1 MAPILV
7 WYILFFLSYRSD
19 KWQVNSIDLPWK
31 KFAYNVIFYL
41 LYKKVRKK
49 YNTQNNESKAQTKSE
64 GNGQRKETT
73 HTYTPFRI
81 LQEIVCIQCLLFS
94 LKTYFPIDTSNCS
107 YHLVIFVINLNEH
120 AFFFFSFFFSFR
132 FCLPNTKQ

>member
-41 LYKKVRKK
+41 LYKQVRKK

-64 GNGQRKETT
+64 GNGQRKEM
-73 HTYTPFRI
+73 YTNNAHI
-81 LQEIVCIQCLLFS
+81 YTISNIAGNCLYSMFTVLIKNLFS
-94 LKTYFPIDTSNCS
+94 HRHIELFLSPCYFR
-107 YHLVIFVINLNEH
+107 YQFKWARIFL
-120 AFFFFSFFFSFR
+120 FFFLFFVSVLF
-132 FCLPNTKQ
+132 T